1 MNWWQEVLWSPIPS
15 ILLSWAAGEKVLRE
29 SSKLGLSKLSPTN
42 LVGTLFQIFPS
53 DISVREQTGEM
64 EQGLER
70 RPGNKIEDH
79 NFKGNL
85 TMSKLISI
93 CQFQKSHL

>member
-1 MNWWQEVLWSPIPS
+1 MERDELAAGSSVEPHSQ
-15 ILLSWAAGEKVLRE
+15 LSWAAVLRE

-53 DISVREQTGEM
+53 DISVRGQPGEM

-85 TMSKLISI
+85 T
-93 CQFQKSHL
+93 